1 MLHQMK
7 SYLFLIII
15 LLASCSII
23 DPKEDIPAF
32 IEINSMS
39 LDTRQ
44 PGDPGFT
51 VLEGTSSSNIKD
63 AWVFINDNLDG
74 VYELPARI
82 PVPTGMHTLR
92 VSPGIFNNGIAKDRV
107 IYPFFNDHIQTID
120 LVPEELLQ
128 VQPVVQ
134 YFEDQFVFW
143 HEDFEEASV
152 KIESLPF
159 SSSNI
164 FSLFDSSVSFEGDGC
179 GSIILT
185 DTEEHFEGQTIANLN
200 VAFNTTLYMELN
212 YKNTNRFIVGMRNDF
227 TDNNEVSLV
236 GFNPSLDENGNAQ
249 WKKAYVFFTPIISSL
264 GDSQDLEIFIKA
276 DKEVEAPM
284 ILLDNLKIVHSN

>member
-1 MLHQMK
+1 MHYQMNK
-7 SYLFLIII
+7 YLFLFII
-15 LLASCSII
+15 LVSSCSII

-32 IEINSMS
+32 IEIDSIS

-82 PVPTGMHTLR
+82 PVPTGSQTLR

-107 IYPFFNDHIQTID
+107 IYPFFNDHLQELD
-120 LVPEELLQ
+120 LVSEEIIQ
-128 VQPVVQ
+128 IEPVVQ
-134 YFEDQFVFW
+134 YFEDQMVFW
-143 HEDFEEASV
+143 HEDFEQASV

-159 SSSNI
+159 SELSISSI
-164 FSLFDSSVSFEGDGC
+164 FDSSVSFEGEGC
-179 GSIILT
+179 GSIVLT
-185 DTEEHFEGQTIANLN
+185 DTEDHFEAQTIADLD
-200 VAFNTTLYMELN
+200 VAFNTTLYLELN
-212 YKNTNRFIVGMRNDF
+212 YLNTNRFTVGMRNDF

-236 GFNPSLDENGNAQ
+236 GFNPSLDENGEAQ
-249 WKKAYVFFTPIISSL
+249 WKKAYIFFTPIISSV
-264 GDSQDLEIFIKA
+264 GASEDIEIFIKA
-276 DKEVEAPM
+276 NKEVDDPL
-284 ILLDNLKIVHSN
+284 ILLDNLKIVYSN